1 MTDLLIRRGA
11 SGSSTSGASTPGP
24 TGGRPLAV
32 NASVAALNA
41 AGIGLLSCW
50 VVALVG
56 WFASDG
62 GAHGDTTSALKVG
75 SGAWL
80 LAHGADLHLVG
91 AVVTAIPLGLTLWC
105 AWLVFRAARWAG
117 QRSQVDDLASLGL
130 ATVVIAGS
138 YGSLAL
144 GVAVL
149 SAGTRAEIDLIGAF
163 LGSALLA
170 ALAGA
175 AGLVVGSGLRSE
187 FRALLPGHVRAAL
200 FGGAVG
206 LLALWTAGATLV
218 AVAVAVRGE
227 AVANVLA
234 RLRVDAGGAFFSLLL
249 VVVIA
254 PNLAAWGSSYL
265 LGGGFQLGSGSVVA
279 PSGVALGPVP
289 AVPVLAAVPDSGAS
303 PTWLLSVLAVPVLC
317 GLLVGWTVSSRFPS
331 TSYAVS
337 AGRAAAAAV
346 LAAVATG
353 VLAWLSGGAVGGGRM
368 REVGPDVS
376 SVLLM
381 ALLSLTIGAV
391 IAALVGLWWAQRHG
405 TAEDTTDADLG
416 LQRRMPWRDA
426 EAGARSQERRARV
439 VTMLAQRRP
448 SRRARRSIAPSWTR
462 LGVWGASPRDTG
474 DGKGDE
480 PTTTIR
486 S

>member
-1 MTDLLIRRGA
+1 M
-11 SGSSTSGASTPGP
+11 
-24 TGGRPLAV
+24 
-32 NASVAALNA
+32 
-41 AGIGLLSCW
+41 
-50 VVALVG
+50 
-56 WFASDG
+56 
-62 GAHGDTTSALKVG
+62 G

-80 LAHGADLHLVG
+80 LAHGADLHLEG
-91 AVVTAIPLGLTLWC
+91 AVVTAIPLGLSLWC

-117 QRSQVDDLASLGL
+117 QVSQVDDLASLGL

-149 SAGTRAEIDLIGAF
+149 SAGPRAEIDLVGAF

-170 ALAGA
+170 AAAGA

-218 AVAVAVRGE
+218 ALAVALRGE

-249 VVVIA
+249 VLLIA

-265 LGGGFQLGSGSVVA
+265 LGGGFALGSGSVVA

-317 GLLVGWTVSSRFPS
+317 GLLVGWTVNRRFPS
-331 TSYAVS
+331 TSYAVA

-346 LAAVATG
+346 ARR
-353 VLAWLSGGAVGGGRM
+353 GGHR
-368 REVGPDVS
+368 
-376 SVLLM
+376 
-381 ALLSLTIGAV
+381 
-391 IAALVGLWWAQRHG
+391 
-405 TAEDTTDADLG
+405 
-416 LQRRMPWRDA
+416 
-426 EAGARSQERRARV
+426 GARLAVRRRRGRWPDAAR
-439 VTMLAQRRP
+439 
-448 SRRARRSIAPSWTR
+448 SAPTS
-462 LGVWGASPRDTG
+462 APCC
-474 DGKGDE
+474 
-480 PTTTIR
+480 
-486 S
+486 